1 MKVLFVS
8 QAVLDDPHVEY
19 FGGPSQP
26 DQVLAEADSLALHG
40 PLTGKPRRGGA
51 PGPWL
56 RMVRDAHG
64 STTPL

>member
-8 QAVLDDPHVEY
+8 QAVLDDPH
-19 FGGPSQP
+19 
-26 DQVLAEADSLALHG
+26 AEADSLALHG